1 MRGVSEREIA
11 AVLGKPTDKP
21 FDQTSSAPALN
32 IILERRTSTDALLP
46 PSSPSP
52 QSRATSVPRNLHS
65 VVPVTTSAT
74 HTTSLSSRRSH
85 SPYSITSSMGTP
97 PSTSYYTPLY
107 TAPMTSKAPEIKT
120 EDLPYDY
127 ASEAYRIPWTY
138 SNDHGYTPGVT
149 EYQDTSCANA
159 ATIINTMRSDDDT
172 RPVAEVAYPIPI
184 RDYYSN
190 ATFDLDTHS
199 YNHVDI

>member
-1 MRGVSEREIA
+1 MRGVSDREIA

-21 FDQTSSAPALN
+21 IDQTSSAPALN
-32 IILERRTSTDALLP
+32 IILERSTSSDALLP

-52 QSRATSVPRNLHS
+52 QTRATPVPHNLHS
-65 VVPVTTSAT
+65 GVPVTMSAT
-74 HTTSLSSRRSH
+74 CTTASSNRRSH

-97 PSTSYYTPLY
+97 PSTSYYTPLC
-107 TAPMTSKAPEIKT
+107 TEPIASKVPEIKT
-120 EDLPYDY
+120 EDLSYDY
-127 ASEAYRIPWTY
+127 ANEAYGMPWTY

-159 ATIINTMRSDDDT
+159 ATIINTMRSDDDA
-172 RPVAEVAYPIPI
+172 RPEAEVAYPIPI

-190 ATFDLDTHS
+190 AAFDLDKHS
-199 YNHVDI
+199 YNHFDV